1 MGIDLHIVTQQ
12 VVGGLA
18 VGCVYALIALGF
30 TMMLRATELVN
41 FAQGEL
47 VMSGA
52 FIGYTLLVATPLPY
66 LAVFI
71 LASILTG
78 ILGML
83 VERIALRPIRLR
95 QSPLLNLL
103 IATIGIGICL
113 RLVSQLIWG
122 AAPLRYPV
130 SVGQV
135 GHLVVAGLPM
145 SIQHIWIIALA
156 ILSMLALHYFFER
169 TLPGI
174 AWRAS
179 AYDSYTAEILGVSFD
194 RVVTMTFG
202 ISSMLAGAAG
212 VLIAPLF
219 FVAQELWLQGP
230 RAFAGAALGQFHI
243 LGTMIGGPILG
254 LLETFAAGYIS
265 SAYKNGIAF
274 GVTIIVLMLVAIPR
288 MPRGGSLVF
297 RYGRQS
303 IAELFELN
311 DKQTAQLRYVTI
323 AALGA
328 VAFVLPLLLDTYEI
342 YLVTLILIYAT
353 GALGLQLVIGYAGA
367 IIVGHAAFLGIG
379 AYTSAILTVYFGV
392 PFLLAIVA
400 AAIVAAVFGLLFGPI
415 LRLPTHFCAIA
426 TLGFGEIMHLVF
438 INWKKVTNGMSGISG
453 IRKPSIGAYVFEEGA
468 PFYFL
473 TIAVLAIIYAALQ
486 RLIRSRYGRGLIAAR
501 ENELASISMGV
512 NVAWYRTLSFCI
524 AAGCAGIAGS
534 LYAHFFSYI
543 SPDSFTILQS
553 IAFLTMVVIGGLGSF
568 AGAVIGAFFVLGVPE
583 MLRALAEYRILIFG
597 LLLIAFMVF
606 LPGGLA
612 DLVHRLLAA
621 FRRKEG
627 TPELLVSGPETSE
640 ILAANPVKDNVNP

>member
-71 LASILTG
+71 VASILTG

-83 VERIALRPIRLR
+83 VERVALRPIRLR

-179 AYDSYTAEILGVSFD
+179 AYDSYTAEIMGVSFD

-274 GVTIIVLMLVAIPR
+274 GITIIVLMLVAIPR

-311 DKQTAQLRYVTI
+311 DRQAAHLRYATL
-323 AALGA
+323 AALGV
-328 VAFVLPLLLDTYEI
+328 VAFALPLLLDTYET

-473 TIAVLAIIYAALQ
+473 TIVVLVIVYAALQ

-568 AGAVIGAFFVLGVPE
+568 AGAVIGAFFVLGIPE

-597 LLLIAFMVF
+597 LLLITFMVF

-612 DLVHRLLAA
+612 DLVHRLLSA
-621 FRRKEG
+621 FRREEG
-627 TPELLVSGPETSE
+627 TPELSVAGSETSE

>member
-52 FIGYTLLVATPLPY
+52 FIGYTLLVVTPLPY

-71 LASILTG
+71 VASILTG

-83 VERIALRPIRLR
+83 IERVALRPIRMR
-95 QSPLLNLL
+95 QSPLLNLI

-156 ILSMLALHYFFER
+156 ILSMLGLHYFFER

-219 FVAQELWLQGP
+219 FVAQDLWLQGP
-230 RAFAGAALGQFHI
+230 RSFAGAALGQFHI

-303 IAELFELN
+303 IADLFELN
-311 DKQTAQLRYVTI
+311 DKQAARLRYAMS
-323 AALGA
+323 AALG
-328 VAFVLPLLLDTYEI
+328 VLAFLLPLLLDTYEV

-379 AYTSAILTVYFGV
+379 AYTSAILTVYLGV
-392 PFLLAIVA
+392 PFLPAMIA
-400 AAIVAAVFGLLFGPI
+400 AAIVAAVFALLFGPI

-438 INWKKVTNGMSGISG
+438 INWKAVTNGMSGISG
-453 IRKPSIGAYVFEEGA
+453 IRKPSIGSFVFGEGA

-473 TIAVLAIIYAALQ
+473 TIAVLVVVFVALQ
-486 RLIRSRYGRGLIAAR
+486 RLIRSRYGRGLVAAR
-501 ENELASISMGV
+501 ENELAAISMGV

-583 MLRALAEYRILIFG
+583 MLRTLAEYRILIFG
-597 LLLIAFMVF
+597 LLLVAFMMF

-612 DLVHRLLAA
+612 DLVHRLLSA

-627 TPELLVSGPETSE
+627 TPDVSAVSSEQNE
-640 ILAANPVKDNVNP
+640 ILAANPVKNNVSS

>member
-71 LASILTG
+71 IASILTG

-83 VERIALRPIRLR
+83 VERVALRPIRLR

-145 SIQHIWIIALA
+145 SVQHIWIIALA

-179 AYDSYTAEILGVSFD
+179 AYDSYTAEIMGVSFD

-274 GVTIIVLMLVAIPR
+274 GITIIVLMLVAIPR

-311 DKQTAQLRYVTI
+311 DRQAAHLRYGTL
-323 AALGA
+323 AALGGG
-328 VAFVLPLLLDTYEI
+328 AFLLPLFLDTYET

-392 PFLLAIVA
+392 PFFLAILA

-473 TIAVLAIIYAALQ
+473 TIAVLVIVYAALQ

-568 AGAVIGAFFVLGVPE
+568 AGAVIGAFFVLGIPE

-597 LLLIAFMVF
+597 LLLITFMVF

-612 DLVHRLLAA
+612 DLVHRLLSA

-627 TPELLVSGPETSE
+627 TPELSGAGPETSE

>member
-71 LASILTG
+71 IASILTG

-83 VERIALRPIRLR
+83 IERIALRPIRLR
-95 QSPLLNLL
+95 QSPLLNLI
-103 IATIGIGICL
+103 IATVGIGICL

-135 GHLVVAGLPM
+135 GHLVVAGLPI
-145 SIQHIWIIALA
+145 SVQHIWIIALA
-156 ILSMLALHYFFER
+156 ILSMLGLHYFFQR
-169 TLPGI
+169 TLLGI

-179 AYDSYTAEILGVSFD
+179 AYDSYTAEIMGVSFD

-274 GVTIIVLMLVAIPR
+274 GITIIVLMLVAIPR

-297 RYGRQS
+297 RRQT
-303 IAELFELN
+303 IADLFELN
-311 DKQTAQLRYVTI
+311 EKQAVHLRYGMI
-323 AALGA
+323 AALGVMA
-328 VAFVLPLLLDTYEI
+328 LLLPSLLDTYEI

-392 PFLLAIVA
+392 PFLLAIIA
-400 AAIVAAVFGLLFGPI
+400 AAIVAGVFGLLFGPI

-426 TLGFGEIMHLVF
+426 TLGFGEIMHLTF
-438 INWKKVTNGMSGISG
+438 INWKEVTNGMSGISG
-453 IRKPSIGAYVFEEGA
+453 IRKPSIGSFVFEEGA

-473 TIAVLAIIYAALQ
+473 TIAVLVIVFAALQ
-486 RLIRSRYGRGLIAAR
+486 RLIGSRYGRGLIAAR
-501 ENELASISMGV
+501 ENELAAVAMGV

-524 AAGCAGIAGS
+524 GAGCAGVAGS

-553 IAFLTMVVIGGLGSF
+553 IAFLTMIVLGGLGSF

-583 MLRALAEYRILIFG
+583 MLRWLAEYRILIFG
-597 LLLIAFMVF
+597 LLLVAFMMF

-612 DLVHRLLAA
+612 DLVHRLLSA

-627 TPELLVSGPETSE
+627 TSELSVSGPETNE
-640 ILAANPVKDNVNP
+640 ILAANPVKTNVDS

>member
-1 MGIDLHIVTQQ
+1 
-12 VVGGLA
+12 
-18 VGCVYALIALGF
+18 
-30 TMMLRATELVN
+30 MMLRATELVN

-71 LASILTG
+71 VASILTG

-83 VERIALRPIRLR
+83 VERVALRPIRLR

-179 AYDSYTAEILGVSFD
+179 AYDSYTAEIMGVSFD

-274 GVTIIVLMLVAIPR
+274 GITIIVLMLVAIPR

-311 DKQTAQLRYVTI
+311 DRQAAHLRYGTL
-323 AALGA
+323 AALGIVVFA
-328 VAFVLPLLLDTYEI
+328 LPLLLDTYET

-392 PFLLAIVA
+392 PFLLAIIA

-473 TIAVLAIIYAALQ
+473 TIAVLAVVYAALQ

-512 NVAWYRTLSFCI
+512 KRRLVPDALLLYRRWLRRDCRFAVRPLLLLYQSGFLHDPAVDRIPYDGRDWRSRQLRRRRYRGVLRPWHPGIAARARGVSNPDLRAASYHVHGVLAWGTGGPRPPVAVCFQTGGRNPRTLGRWPGNKRNPGRQSGERQCQ
-524 AAGCAGIAGS
+524 S
-534 LYAHFFSYI
+534 LRWMI
-543 SPDSFTILQS
+543 
-553 IAFLTMVVIGGLGSF
+553 
-568 AGAVIGAFFVLGVPE
+568 
-583 MLRALAEYRILIFG
+583 
-597 LLLIAFMVF
+597 
-606 LPGGLA
+606 
-612 DLVHRLLAA
+612 
-621 FRRKEG
+621 
-627 TPELLVSGPETSE
+627 
-640 ILAANPVKDNVNP
+640 